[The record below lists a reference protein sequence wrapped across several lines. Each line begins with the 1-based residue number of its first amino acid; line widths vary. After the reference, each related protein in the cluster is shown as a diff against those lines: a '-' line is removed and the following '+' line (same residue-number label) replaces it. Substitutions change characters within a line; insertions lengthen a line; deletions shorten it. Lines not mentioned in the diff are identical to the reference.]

1 MISSDTLSRMI
12 KLPNIYAHVVYKG
25 CLVLLPHTILPPQC
39 LVLLYIGI
47 EIQPSVPKGIVLA
60 SQKYIK
66 RESKIA
72 LHPSIIWRENEE
84 AGKEAELLLVQRRK
98 IRKKMK

>member
-1 MISSDTLSRMI
+1 MFGTSATYYLATTVSCTALHRHR
-12 KLPNIYAHVVYKG
+12 N
-25 CLVLLPHTILPPQC
+25 T
-39 LVLLYIGI
+39 
-47 EIQPSVPKGIVLA
+47 PSVPKGIVLA